1 MLNFNK
7 TDCYCC
13 GKIRRHPK
21 AKWAGCLKFD
31 KPSCPDMN
39 VPSNNVLAPSH
50 AHYSKKIRNSKK
62 LNGGRWKKVNWRKF
76 RLQQQTKQY
85 QTRVITTSTNNPS
98 KLVVRNGKIMNPLAA
113 ATRSAPIITS
123 NCPNPLNLTWDKI
136 AALTQDELSKY
147 VGEIPITCKIPIQP
161 FPVIPIN

>member
-31 KPSCPDMN
+31 KPSCPYTN

-50 AHYSKKIRNSKK
+50 AHTSKKIRNSKK
-62 LNGGRWKKVNWRKF
+62 LNGGRWRKVNWRRF

-85 QTRVITTSTNNPS
+85 QTKVITTSTNNPS
-98 KLVVRNGKIMNPLAA
+98 TLVVRNGKITNPLAT
-113 ATRSAPIITS
+113 ATRSVPKINS
-123 NCPNPLNLTWDKI
+123 NCPNHLNLTWDKI
-136 AALTQDELSKY
+136 ATLSKDELSKY
-147 VGEIPITCKIPIQP
+147 IGEIPITCKT
-161 FPVIPIN
+161 NSSKSTD